1 MIKGL
6 TGGPGVLVS
15 GGNTALPYVN
25 QNSSDSFSGL
35 LRIWGNDIQYY
46 TNGVWNTLPS
56 SYASVTLDAS
66 ADTAIKWAQ
75 AQMAKESSDKAARDY
90 MKRRAAQFPSLQKA
104 LESIERAESI
114 RDQEVKEA
122 IENFHLLDKIAGEP
136 VNDADMEVSAPMQ
149 SP

>member
-66 ADTAIKWAQ
+66 AEEGCNYSHA
-75 AQMAKESSDKAARDY
+75 
-90 MKRRAAQFPSLQKA
+90 
-104 LESIERAESI
+104 
-114 RDQEVKEA
+114 VKPVD
-122 IENFHLLDKIAGEP
+122 ILL
-136 VNDADMEVSAPMQ
+136 VMEVAKDALYSSAV
-149 SP
+149 